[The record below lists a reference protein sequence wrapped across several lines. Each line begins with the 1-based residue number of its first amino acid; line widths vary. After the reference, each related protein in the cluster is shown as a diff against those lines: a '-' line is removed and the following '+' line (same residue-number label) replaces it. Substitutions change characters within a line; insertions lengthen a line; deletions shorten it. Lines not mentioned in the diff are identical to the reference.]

1 MDVSCNLIDLKYLI
15 NPAFASLLDDKQ
27 QTVVANNEDIRQYKR
42 RIFLLTKDFLN
53 GKQTQD
59 VSINALF
66 DRYTSHCIE
75 YFKFSDKKAIIQEDY
90 KNLVSKKKS
99 SPTNSNINPDNII
112 MKKPQQRIPRI
123 TDHINITTTIN
134 KKKIIIPQVR
144 NLNRKIKK
152 DKKKK

>member
-1 MDVSCNLIDLKYLI
+1 MDISCNLIDLKYLI

-59 VSINALF
+59 IHINTLF
-66 DRYTSHCIE
+66 DRYASHCIE
-75 YFKFSDKKAIIQEDY
+75 YFKFSDKKDIIQEDY
-90 KNLVSKKKS
+90 KNLVSKKNL

-144 NLNRKIKK
+144 NLKG
-152 DKKKK
+152 KKKKGKKKK